1 MDGVGPMTNDEARA
15 VLIALDRV
23 NERIEKHKELI
34 DNFLATKT
42 ALEHPG
48 LEGEYAG
55 LVLAQR
61 CIKEESADIAERIG
75 LKLGEE

>member
-1 MDGVGPMTNDEARA
+1 MTAA
-15 VLIALDRV
+15 AATAALIALDRV
-23 NERIEKHKELI
+23 NERIEKQKECI
-34 DNFLATKT
+34 NDFMGET
-42 ALEHPG
+42 ALDDAMWAG
-48 LEGEYAG
+48 RYAG

>member
-1 MDGVGPMTNDEARA
+1 MTAA
-15 VLIALDRV
+15 AATAALIALDRV
-23 NERIEKHKELI
+23 NERIEKQKELI
-34 DNFLATKT
+34 NNFLAET